1 MKTPGPAKALT
12 GLLTAGVLLWYAVP
26 ATAADARPFEPRFA
40 SRVNGDISIVTA
52 TSPTATSSRPAG
64 STLLFAG
71 LYWGRSSQP
80 APAVGADVTL
90 RVGSAA
96 PRIIVPDEFATDPS
110 GGFGAVADVT
120 AQFRGTGP
128 FVDLIIAGA
137 GSAPWSLVTAW
148 SSPSEPLRDLR
159 VVDGL
164 ARVTVEEP
172 TTVTV
177 SGLSTPRRG
186 PVDATTGVV
195 THGAEAQVTTDV
207 DAGDTTATVP
217 VRPDSASD
225 MLVAAVTTATE
236 AAAVTDLDV
245 RTSVVPKTAA
255 VGETVAV
262 VVAVTN
268 RGPDDQTAP
277 ATVTVEPGDAL
288 TADAVSLE
296 VSAGACGLAG
306 ARAVCAVDPL
316 SAGDAA
322 QVTFDAQ
329 VADDAGAAVIPHAR
343 ALVPTTDTD
352 PVGANDTG
360 HAALR
365 VVGRAGETDQPD
377 AQGPRSGEP
386 EPTGDGPAPDGPDP

>member
-1 MKTPGPAKALT
+1 MKTPGPAKAFT

-26 ATAADARPFEPRFA
+26 ATAADTRPFETRFA

-52 TSPTATSSRPAG
+52 TSPTATSARPAG

-71 LYWGRSSQP
+71 LYWGRSSRP
-80 APAVGADVTL
+80 APTAGADVTL

-96 PRIIVPDEFATDPS
+96 PRIIVPDEFAADPG

-120 AQFRGTGP
+120 TQFRGTGP
-128 FVDLIIAGA
+128 FVDLTVAGA
-137 GSAPWSLVTAW
+137 GSTPWSLVTVW

-164 ARVTVEEP
+164 ARARAEEP
-172 TTVTV
+172 TSVTV

-186 PVDATTGVV
+186 PVDVTTGVV
-195 THGAEAQVTTDV
+195 IHGAEAQVTTEV

-217 VRPDSASD
+217 VRPDSGSD
-225 MLVAAVTTATE
+225 TLVAAVTTATE

-255 VGETVAV
+255 LGETVAV
-262 VVAVTN
+262 VVTVTN
-268 RGPDDQTAP
+268 RGPDDQTGP
-277 ATVTVEPGDAL
+277 ATVMVEPGDAL
-288 TADAVSLE
+288 TADAVSLA

-322 QVTFDAQ
+322 EVTFAAK
-329 VADDAGAAVIPHAR
+329 VGDDAGDAVIPQAR
-343 ALVPTTDTD
+343 ALAPPTDTD

-365 VVGRAGETDQPD
+365 VVGQAGKTDQPD
-377 AQGPRSGEP
+377 AQPPRSGDP
-386 EPTGDGPAPDGPDP
+386 EATGDGLAPDVPDP